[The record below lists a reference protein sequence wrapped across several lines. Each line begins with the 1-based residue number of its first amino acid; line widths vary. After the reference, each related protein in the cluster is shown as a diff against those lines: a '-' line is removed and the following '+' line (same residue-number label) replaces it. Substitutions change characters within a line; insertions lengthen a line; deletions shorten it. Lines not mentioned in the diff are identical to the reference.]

1 MRHWGHAI
9 APFSAAAFGLSALA
23 PVRSVTAQEIVM
35 VDSSFTA
42 SVTGPDFRPGSG
54 PRILMDEAHHN
65 LYTNPGYYHA
75 LTQLLVADGYRVTP
89 LRRALTTSALAAAN
103 LLVMANVLPVADQ
116 AAADT
121 LGPGISEAELGA
133 LLRWIRSGGS
143 LLLLVDHRPY
153 AHAVAPLLDSLGLHF
168 TDGYALD
175 YQTWDPLI
183 FRRADGTLLG
193 NPVSNGRNVRERVD
207 SIATFDGD
215 AFRAD
220 GSGVIPLIRFRQGI
234 ESLQPKKLWAI
245 GDDTPR
251 IDVSGWLQGAALTL
265 GRGRVIVFGESGLA
279 VAQFVGPKRQP
290 RGMNAPFASRNA
302 QFLLNAVHWLTRV
315 IP

>member
-1 MRHWGHAI
+1 MSRRGHAI
-9 APFSAAAFGLSALA
+9 VAFSAVAFGILALA
-23 PVRSVTAQEIVM
+23 PVRSLTAQEIVA
-35 VDSSFTA
+35 VDSSFRA
-42 SVTGPDFRPGSG
+42 SVAGPDFRPGTG
-54 PRILMDEAHHN
+54 PRVLMDEAHHN
-65 LYTNPGYYHA
+65 LYTNPGYYDA
-75 LTQLLVADGYRVTP
+75 LTQVLTVDGYRVST
-89 LRRALTTSALAAAN
+89 LRRTLTSDALVAAN

-121 LGPGISEAELGA
+121 LGPGISGAELAA
-133 LLRWIRSGGS
+133 LLRWIRSGGN

-168 TDGYALD
+168 TNGYALD

-183 FRRADGTLLG
+183 FRREDGTLLAS
-193 NPVSNGRNVRERVD
+193 PIADGRNARERVD
-207 SIATFDGD
+207 SVATFDGD
-215 AFRAD
+215 AFRAV
-220 GSGVIPLIRFRQGI
+220 GGGVIPLVRFRQGI
-234 ESLQPKKLWAI
+234 ESFQPGKLWAI

-251 IDVSGWLQGAALTL
+251 IDVSGWLQGAALAL
-265 GRGRVIVFGESGLA
+265 GRGRVIVFGESGMA
-279 VAQFVGPKRQP
+279 VAQFVGPNRQP